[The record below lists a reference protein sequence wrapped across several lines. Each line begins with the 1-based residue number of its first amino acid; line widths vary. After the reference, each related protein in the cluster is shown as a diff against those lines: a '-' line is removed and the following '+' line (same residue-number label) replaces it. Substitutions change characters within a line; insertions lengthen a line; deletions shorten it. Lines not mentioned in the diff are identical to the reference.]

1 MVIMIHKWSG
11 MYSYLPDNRLDILPR
26 RDFEDFELSTMLL
39 TLANEAS
46 GFSLFCSEVSCK
58 LIENAAAATA
68 APCTIS
74 M

>member
-1 MVIMIHKWSG
+1 MIHKWSG
-11 MYSYLPDNRLDILPR
+11 MCSYLPDNRLDILLR
-26 RDFEDFELSTMLL
+26 RDFEDFGLSTLLL
-39 TLANEAS
+39 TLADDAS
-46 GFSLFCSEVSCK
+46 GVSLFCSEVSCK